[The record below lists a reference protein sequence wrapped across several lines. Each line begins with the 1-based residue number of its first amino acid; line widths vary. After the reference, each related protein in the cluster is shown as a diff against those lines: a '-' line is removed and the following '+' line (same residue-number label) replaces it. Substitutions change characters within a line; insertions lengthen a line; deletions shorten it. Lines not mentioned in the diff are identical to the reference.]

1 MEHRQCYWIIQRPK
15 ISEKTTKIRPKIY
28 EKVTKRRPY
37 ITKKVTTIT
46 K

>member
-1 MEHRQCYWIIQRPK
+1 MEHRQSYWIIQRPK
-15 ISEKTTKIRPKIY
+15 ISEKATKRRPKIY

-37 ITKKVTTIT
+37 ITKKVTNIT